1 MPILT
6 FLSLLLKEI
15 SYSHASSFARI
26 MEGGYARRLFANDW
40 TALILP
46 LLLAY
51 HILRPGC
58 GLSFR
63 NVSRHSSQLFK
74 LNVVAGRCG

>member
-26 MEGGYARRLFANDW
+26 MEGGYARRLFASMKINNKRRDLLSKVNVFGVEQYEIANLLMGSAADW
-40 TALILP
+40 KIWD
-46 LLLAY
+46 
-51 HILRPGC
+51 
-58 GLSFR
+58 F
-63 NVSRHSSQLFK
+63 
-74 LNVVAGRCG
+74 